1 MKRMRLMIRHLL
13 IALLGVFMLQPLSAK
28 EGMWIPTL
36 LAAIEDDMQSYGLE
50 LTAEDI
56 YSVNQSSL
64 KDAIVQF
71 GGGCTGEVISSK
83 GLILT
88 NHHCGY
94 RQIQRH
100 SSLERNILKDGF
112 WAKDFSEELA
122 NPGLTAMFVERIEDV
137 TERMMEGVDASSA
150 LSAQRTRM
158 AQNEQAILSEYRPKE
173 KGYSAFIRPFNYGN
187 SYFIIVT
194 KTFDDVRLVGAP
206 PSSIG
211 KFGGDT
217 DNWMWPRHTGDFALF
232 RIYADTDNQPAA
244 YSEENRPF
252 EPETHLAVSVDGVKE
267 GDFTMVFGFPGRTE
281 QFLTTAAVEYIIN
294 EANPMRIAMREAS
307 LGIIDAAM
315 RSDEEIHI
323 KYAAKQSM
331 ISNAYKKWIG
341 QNIGL
346 IELDAIGQKRSK
358 EGAYRALAG
367 VKRKPEYVDNID
379 RIAAL
384 NAEIRDYRMARDVL
398 IEYFYYGPEIFR
410 YAMNFEDL
418 VLRYKQLEESGEL
431 EATLE
436 KLRKATR
443 SYFKDYDKL
452 IDETI
457 FEKLT
462 ELYFEHMPDALQP
475 DAMKEF
481 RLKYKNNPA
490 VMRTSL
496 YGRTVFADSTS
507 VLKLLDSPSAK
518 AFAKLEKDPAFK
530 LASGIYNGYT
540 NDVRGEYERLQGQ
553 IDEAMK
559 LYVSGLQE
567 LFPLETYW
575 YDANST
581 LRLTYGK
588 VEGSSPYDG
597 MRYDYYTTQRG
608 LIQKNAT
615 GNPDYEIESDLL
627 ELYTGKVFGA
637 YADDDGNLRIC
648 FTGSNHTTGGNSGS
662 PALNARGE
670 LVGLNFDR
678 SWEST
683 MSDVLYDADR
693 CRNIMVDAR
702 YILWVIDV
710 YAKAGHLI
718 EELTLV
724 SQDKDLSQ
732 FPVFKK

>member
-1 MKRMRLMIRHLL
+1 MRLFTRNFILT
-13 IALLGVFMLQPLSAK
+13 LLGVFLLQSLSAK

-56 YSVNQSSL
+56 YAVNQSSL
-64 KDAIVQF
+64 KDAIIQF
-71 GGGCTGEVISSK
+71 GGGCTGEVISSQ

-112 WAKDFSEELA
+112 WAKNFTEELP
-122 NPGLTAMFVERIEDV
+122 NPGLTALFVVRIDDV
-137 TERMMEGVDASSA
+137 TERMMKGVDASAA
-150 LSAQRTRM
+150 LSLQRTQM
-158 AQNEQAILSEYRPKE
+158 AQNEQEILSEAQRKG
-173 KGYSAFIRPFNYGN
+173 KGYAAFVRPFNYGN
-187 SYFIIVT
+187 SYFMIVT
-194 KTFDDVRLVGAP
+194 KTYDDVRLVGAP

-217 DNWMWPRHTGDFALF
+217 DNWVWPRHTGDFSLF
-232 RIYADTDNQPAA
+232 RIYADSDNEPAG
-244 YSEENRPF
+244 YREDNRPYQ
-252 EPETHLAVSVDGVKE
+252 PETHLAVSVDGVQE

-294 EANPMRIAMREAS
+294 EANPMRIAMRETS

-315 RSDEEIHI
+315 RSDEALHI
-323 KYAAKQSM
+323 KYANKQSM

-367 VKRKPEYVDNID
+367 VKRKPELVENID

-384 NAEIRDYRMARDVL
+384 NSDIRDFRMARDVV

-410 YAMNFEDL
+410 FANSFDDL
-418 VLRYKQLEESGEL
+418 ILRYKQLEEADEL
-431 EATLE
+431 ESTLE
-436 KLRKATR
+436 GLRAATR
-443 SYFKDYDKL
+443 AFFKDYDKL
-452 IDETI
+452 TDEMI

-475 DAMKEF
+475 DAMKDF

-507 VLKLLDSPSAK
+507 VLKLLDSPSSK
-518 AFAKLEKDPAFK
+518 AFAKLQKDPAFQ
-530 LASGIYNGYT
+530 LANAIIEGYGS
-540 NDVRGEYERLQGQ
+540 DIRQDYERLQGE
-553 IDEAMK
+553 IDMAMK

-615 GNPDYEIESDLL
+615 GNPDYELEDDLL
-627 ELYTGKVFGA
+627 DLYKGKLFGA
-637 YADDDGNLRIC
+637 YADEDGNLRIC
-648 FTGSNHTTGGNSGS
+648 FTGNNHTTEGNSGS
-662 PALNARGE
+662 PALNGRGE

-710 YAKAGHLI
+710 YAQAGHLI
-718 EELTLV
+718 QELTLV
-724 SQDKDLSQ
+724 SQNKELSQ
-732 FPVFKK
+732 FPVRKN